1 MQSAE
6 IVIKNGRVLDGSG
19 NPWFYG
25 DIGVTGD
32 TITYIGKEVKGETTI
47 NADGLMIA
55 PGFIDIHSHSDLPLL
70 IDPRGMS
77 KITQGVTTEV
87 IGNCGT
93 SAAPMNKRLQDYR
106 NKYARSQTSEDF
118 VYDWTDLDSYIKRVE
133 EQGVALNIA
142 PLTGHG
148 TIRQNV
154 MLDDNRPPSDS
165 ELKQMKELLRDN
177 LKKGS
182 WGMRNPLMHCTRA
195 T

>member
-6 IVIKNGRVLDGSG
+6 IGIKNGRVLDGSG

-148 TIRQNV
+148 T
-154 MLDDNRPPSDS
+154 
-165 ELKQMKELLRDN
+165 
-177 LKKGS
+177 
-182 WGMRNPLMHCTRA
+182 T
-195 T
+195 